1 MSDFRTEDLHR
12 AGIKPIAFPV
22 TSCEG
27 RYLLNGKPF
36 GICVTCALQ
45 GPAGIEPEAKLM
57 QGNAS
62 CINYRPHASGL
73 DVVGG
78 GVGAHAESVGANPD
92 AAQTAKQGAPIGVS
106 PSPSA
111 QKERA

>member
-12 AGIKPIAFPV
+12 AGKPAPITFDAPALDAP
-22 TSCEG
+22 CAG
-27 RYLLNGKPF
+27 RFHPNLRSYGV
-36 GICVTCALQ
+36 CSTCTR
-45 GPAGIEPEAKLM
+45 PRRDGIEPAARIT
-57 QGNAS
+57 QG
-62 CINYRPHASGL
+62 HAQCL
-73 DVVGG
+73 NHMNGG
-78 GVGAHAESVGANPD
+78 GGAGAHAESVGANPN